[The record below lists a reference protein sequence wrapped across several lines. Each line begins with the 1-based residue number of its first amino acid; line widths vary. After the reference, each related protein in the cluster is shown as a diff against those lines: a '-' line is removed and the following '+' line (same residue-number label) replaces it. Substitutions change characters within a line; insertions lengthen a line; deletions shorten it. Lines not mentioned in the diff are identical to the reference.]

1 MEIVNTVELIVKET
15 AGGKL
20 VITESFCKDR
30 LEAYKKIWPDL
41 DCIGWYS
48 ADLLNHDTPLDVD
61 LGIHQSMQ
69 QFTENPLFL
78 MLNPESKEANEKK
91 ILPFFLY
98 ELDGT
103 HTSLV
108 RLDFTLATS
117 DSERIAVD
125 HMAKAI
131 DPQAKVSV
139 LSQNMLTSINAVKI
153 LRRKIKFLVEIV
165 RNSQEVREN
174 HDFMRKLN

>member
-1 MEIVNTVELIVKET
+1 MEIVNSVELLVKDS
-15 AGGKL
+15 AQGKL
-20 VITESFCKDR
+20 VIQESFCKER

-48 ADLLNHDTPLDVD
+48 ADLQDHDTPLELD
-61 LGIHQSMQ
+61 LGIHHSMQ

-78 MLNPESKEANEKK
+78 MLNPDSKEANEKK

-108 RLDFTLATS
+108 RLEYTLATS

-131 DPQAKVSV
+131 DP
-139 LSQNMLTSINAVKI
+139 
-153 LRRKIKFLVEIV
+153 
-165 RNSQEVREN
+165 
-174 HDFMRKLN
+174 